1 MSEKTAEVSFED
13 LKKAGM
19 IQSPQTSAEKP
30 PPNFVY
36 KRELGNGGMGI
47 VYEGIGK
54 IQRRVAIKVMTPK
67 GQDATRKAEERFRRE
82 GEILKRLKHRNI
94 VELYDTFIHE
104 GNRYI
109 IMEYLDGKNLHDYA
123 REDLVNRPYDE
134 RVKFT
139 VRVAIEISR
148 GLLCAHAN
156 QIVHRDIKPANIF
169 ICGVDGP
176 VKLLD
181 FGIAKEM
188 GADSL
193 TSTADAPFA
202 TPEFAPP
209 EQVLRRETT
218 ERSDIYALGGVLYFC
233 LTGQAPFP
241 TTRDVSIFERERKQ
255 FSAFDRLPRG
265 TPPDLVN
272 IIHRCLLYD
281 PMHRYPTVLDLLE
294 DLDRLKPERR
304 EEEAD
309 TIPFHL
315 KNMNLGEDA
324 GHSGASKS
332 KWLLDLVVMLMLA
345 ALAAVLGGLL
355 HENWSKVKDAAASLQ
370 GPPPAPQPQSAYA
383 SNPALEA
390 ELEAMR
396 IKQAELES
404 ENALLRERTAAAQAR
419 PPIPS
424 ASQGPSGDG
433 SLLARLPSL
442 APTPSPVPAATPAP
456 VDTRP
461 APGTSAAP
469 AGLQYIVW
477 SDTSDS
483 TRIFVEVADPNAAE
497 SDRVPPSGPH
507 MRVETFNTP
516 EEALAVAIER
526 AYRQGD
532 GSVKWGI
539 PTSLEKRGELPLRI
553 RGGYNVATKR
563 YDRNLLTVFR
573 RGGVRH
579 IADVEPLR

>member
-19 IQSPQTSAEKP
+19 IQSPQGGSEKP

-109 IMEYLDGKNLHDYA
+109 IMEYLDGKNLHDFV
-123 REDLVNRPYDE
+123 REDLVNRSYDE
-134 RVKFT
+134 RIKFT

-156 QIVHRDIKPANIF
+156 QIIHRDIKPANIF
-169 ICGVDGP
+169 VCGADGP
-176 VKLLD
+176 VKVLD

-218 ERSDIYALGGVLYFC
+218 ERSDIYAMGGVLYFC

-255 FSAFDRLPRG
+255 FSAFDRLPRN

-281 PMHRYPTVLDLLE
+281 PMHRYPTILDLLE
-294 DLDRLKPERR
+294 DLDRLKPERK

-309 TIPFHL
+309 TVPVHL
-315 KNMNLGEDA
+315 RNMNLGQEA
-324 GHSGASKS
+324 AHSGPPRTR
-332 KWLLDLVVMLMLA
+332 LMIDLIVMLMLVA
-345 ALAAVLGGLL
+345 IAAVLGGLL
-355 HENWSKVKDAAASLQ
+355 HENWSKVKEAAASFQ
-370 GPPPAPQPQSAYA
+370 GPPPAPPPESAYV

-390 ELEAMR
+390 ELETMR
-396 IKQAELES
+396 MRQAELEA
-404 ENALLRERTAAAQAR
+404 ENSLLRERSAAQAR
-419 PPIPS
+419 PQIP
-424 ASQGPSGDG
+424 PPTPVPGDG
-433 SLLARLPSL
+433 TLISRLPTL
-442 APTPSPVPAATPAP
+442 APAATPEAQATPASTPRPSP
-456 VDTRP
+456 VLTATP
-461 APGTSAAP
+461 T
-469 AGLQYIVW
+469 GLQYIVW
-477 SDTSDS
+477 ADQSDS
-483 TRIFVEVADPNAAE
+483 RRLFVEVVDPNAGE
-497 SDRVPPSGPH
+497 SDKVPPSGPH
-507 MRVETFNTP
+507 MRMETFNTP
-516 EEALAVAIER
+516 EEAMAVAIER
-526 AYRQGD
+526 AYREGD

-539 PTSLEKRGELPLRI
+539 PGSLEKRGELPLRI

-563 YDRNLLTVFR
+563 YDRNLVTVFR
-573 RGGVRH
+573 RQGVRH